1 MTKIKDQVVS
11 PFFLKALNLDNSL
24 GTKGVDSYATK
35 RESDIFLKSG
45 SPVTTR
51 DQPEMGRTLKRV
63 LLENTS
69 IVKQREQNPQLCV
82 QFRERIV
89 EIIENSLFR

>member
-51 DQPEMGRTLKRV
+51 DQPESARTLKRV

-69 IVKQREQNPQLCV
+69 IAPLRVRALLRQESSFVRVRL
-82 QFRERIV
+82 
-89 EIIENSLFR
+89 

>member
-11 PFFLKALNLDNSL
+11 LVFLKALNLDNSL
-24 GTKGVDSYATK
+24 GTKGVDSYAIK

-45 SPVTTR
+45 SPVKTD

-69 IVKQREQNPQLCV
+69 IPLDSTRASQAGI
-82 QFRERIV
+82 QFRSSKTLTRDIG
-89 EIIENSLFR
+89 I